1 MAEMRIGCQIPS
13 ISFVLPYNM
22 TDGERAVEIYNSTGY
37 KAQEWQELLQ
47 YDILALNN
55 EGLWV
60 HTSFDFSLPRRNGKN
75 EVVTIREMYGLMELR
90 EQIMHTGF
98 TLH

>member
-13 ISFVLPYNM
+13 RSFVLPYEM

-37 KAQEWQELLQ
+37 KAREWQELLL

-60 HTSFDFSLPRRNGKN
+60 HTSFDFSLPRRNGIN
-75 EVVTIREMYGLMELR
+75 EVVTIREMYGLMELG